1 MGIVIGID
9 VGGSTTKIVGQDA
22 RGIFSP
28 LMVKAS
34 DPNASIFGAF
44 GRFLFENSL
53 SINDVS
59 RVMITGVG
67 SSALDGGKIYG
78 IQTEKVDEFRATGL
92 GGLML
97 SGLNK
102 AIIVSMGTGTAIV
115 SAEGASARHVGGTGV
130 GGGTL
135 LGLSNKMLNIRSF
148 DALVKASH
156 GGKLSHVDLFVSDI
170 TAEKLPTLPEG
181 TTASNFG
188 KLSDLATRSD
198 IAYGII
204 NLVFQTIGTTA
215 AFASKL
221 ENTKKIVLTG
231 TLTNVPAAS
240 EIFKGLEPLYDVEF
254 IIPPT
259 PNTPPRPAPLSAA

>member
-1 MGIVIGID
+1 MGFIIGID
-9 VGGSTTKIVGQDA
+9 VGGSTTKIVGY
-22 RGIFSP
+22 GGKGMFSP

-44 GRFLFENSL
+44 GRFLFENRL

-67 SSALDGGKIYG
+67 ASALEGGRIYD
-78 IQTEKVDEFRATGL
+78 IKTEKVDEFRATGL

-97 SGLNK
+97 SGLEK

-115 SAEGASARHVGGTGV
+115 SADGSEVHHVGGTGV

-135 LGLSNKMLNIRSF
+135 LGLSNRMLNIRSF
-148 DALVKASH
+148 DALVKASQ
-156 GGKLSHVDLFVSDI
+156 GGKLSHVDLFVSEI
-170 TAEKLPTLPEG
+170 TSEKMPTLPEG

-188 KLSDLATRSD
+188 KLSDLATQSD

-204 NLVFQTIGTTA
+204 NLVSDDRHDGGICV
-215 AFASKL
+215 K
-221 ENTKKIVLTG
+221 
-231 TLTNVPAAS
+231 
-240 EIFKGLEPLYDVEF
+240 D
-254 IIPPT
+254 
-259 PNTPPRPAPLSAA
+259 